1 MNTEPMFSSKTCEWA
16 TPQEFFDQL
25 NETFRFNLDPCATE
39 ENAKCRK
46 FFTAADDGL
55 KQSWGGYRV
64 FCNPPYGK
72 EIGAWVQKAYEESK
86 KPGTMVV
93 MLLPAR
99 TDTSWFHDYIYD
111 KHCEIRFIK
120 GRLKFG
126 GQKNPAPFP
135 SMLVIYD
142 YGRNL

>member
-55 KQSWGGYRV
+55 KQSWGGVPRILQSSLRERDRRV
-64 FCNPPYGK
+64 
-72 EIGAWVQKAYEESK
+72 GAKGIRGEQEAWNDGCYAAAGAY
-86 KPGTMVV
+86 
-93 MLLPAR
+93 
-99 TDTSWFHDYIYD
+99 
-111 KHCEIRFIK
+111 
-120 GRLKFG
+120 
-126 GQKNPAPFP
+126 
-135 SMLVIYD
+135 
-142 YGRNL
+142 